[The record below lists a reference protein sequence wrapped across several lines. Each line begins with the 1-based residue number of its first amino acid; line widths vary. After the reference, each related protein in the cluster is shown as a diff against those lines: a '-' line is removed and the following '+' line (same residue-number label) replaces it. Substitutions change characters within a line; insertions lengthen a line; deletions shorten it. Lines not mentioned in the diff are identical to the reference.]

1 MGGVL
6 PHQGRDMQGEQMS
19 KATAARTKRFVVGNW
34 KSNKTLDQAQAWLV
48 SFARNYQPEAALQV
62 IIAPSSIWLVPLA
75 RQLQDLSLPGVYLAA
90 QDVSPFPRGSYT
102 GAIAADM
109 LAGSADYAIVG
120 HGERRRYFHE
130 TSQDAVNKV
139 SEAVDA
145 GIKPIICVDTA
156 TAMSQLVPLG
166 DVDCE
171 ELMIAY
177 CPVEAMSYRE
187 AEKKETVEEAARFI
201 GQIHPARPIIYGGA
215 ITPDNARDYAAIPG
229 ISGLFVGQASLDPD
243 AFVAICAAVAG

>member
-1 MGGVL
+1 MG
-6 PHQGRDMQGEQMS
+6 DQMGN
-19 KATAARTKRFVVGNW
+19 ATTVSSKRFIVGNW
-34 KSNKTLDQAQAWLV
+34 KCSKNLDQAQAWLT
-48 SFARNYQPEAALQV
+48 SFARDFRPQPELQV
-62 IIAPSSIWLVPLA
+62 IIAPPTIWLVPLA
-75 RQLQDLSLPGVYLAA
+75 RQLQDLSLAGVHLAA

-109 LAGSADYAIVG
+109 LTGSADYAIIG

-156 TAMSQLVPLG
+156 SAMSQLVPLG
-166 DVDCE
+166 DLDSEQLV
-171 ELMIAY
+171 IAY

-187 AEKKETVEEAARFI
+187 AEKKETVEEAVRFI

-229 ISGLFVGQASLDPD
+229 LSGLFVGQASLDPA
-243 AFVAICAAVAG
+243 AFVAICTAVAG